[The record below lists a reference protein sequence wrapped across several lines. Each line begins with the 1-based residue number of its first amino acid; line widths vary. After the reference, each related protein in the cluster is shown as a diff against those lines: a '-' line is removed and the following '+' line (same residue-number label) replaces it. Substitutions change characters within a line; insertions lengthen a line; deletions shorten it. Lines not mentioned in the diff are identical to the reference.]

1 MFISEVH
8 TTDAQPTNWIPQPWP
23 SIRPFVLI

>member
-1 MFISEVH
+1 MSEVH
-8 TTDAQPTNWIPQPWP
+8 ITDAQPMNWIPQPWP